1 MGRLQKQFTTKVS
14 LASLK
19 KQYGELWAEAYLEI
33 APLTIKALP
42 ELRGMKVDKSQGEEL
57 NSEQMDS
64 ILPMLKKAFIG
75 GKVVLNGKLVDAEA
89 DDMDDL
95 PLQGMN
101 AVITAA
107 VGEPDPKA

>member
-1 MGRLQKQFTTKVS
+1 MGRLQNQFKTRVS
-14 LASLK
+14 LKALA
-19 KQYGELWAEAYLEI
+19 KQYGEAWNDAYLDI

-42 ELRGMKVDKSQGEEL
+42 ELRGMNVDKDSKEL
-57 NSEQMDS
+57 TQEQMDG

-75 GKVVLNGKLVDAEA
+75 GKVVLDSNLVDAEV
-89 DDMDDL
+89 DDMDDI

-107 VGEPDPKA
+107 VGDPDPKS

>member
-14 LASLK
+14 LATLA
-19 KQYGELWAEAYLEI
+19 KQYGEAWKEAYLEI

-42 ELRGMKVDKSQGEEL
+42 ELRGMKVDKESKEL

-75 GKVVLNGKLVDAEA
+75 GKVVLDGKLVAAEA

-107 VGEPDPKA
+107 VGDPDPKS

>member
-14 LASLK
+14 LSSLA
-19 KQYGELWAEAYLEI
+19 KQYGDQWKEAYLEI

-42 ELRGMKVDKSQGEEL
+42 ELRGMKVDKESKEL

-75 GKVVLNGKLVDAEA
+75 GKVVLDGKLVAAEA

-107 VGEPDPKA
+107 VGDPDPKS